1 MWLPNVTPPR
11 APVVVRIRGGERQIT
26 LEWSSNREPDLARYE
41 VYRADNDAQATDLR
55 RMALVHT
62 EPVPAGDPADR
73 PPTLTWTDQ
82 PVAGPRYVPVPP
94 RRDRRRGQPLRPVAS
109 CRPAAPTTPR
119 CPSCRTPAIAW
130 VGVAGTTR
138 AQISWTSENEVLVQ
152 TRPGGGGTWIDLS
165 QWRPPG
171 TVSIRDPFSDPSAA
185 VQYRLRA
192 RRSTG
197 AVALGP
203 AILLEAQ

>member
-1 MWLPNVTPPR
+1 M
-11 APVVVRIRGGERQIT
+11 RIRGGERQIT
-26 LEWSSNREPDLARYE
+26 LEWSSNREPDLTRYE
-41 VYRADNDAQATDLR
+41 VYRADSDEQATDLR
-55 RMALVHT
+55 RMALVHA

-73 PPTLTWTDQ
+73 PPTLTWNDQ
-82 PVAGPRYVPVPP
+82 PVAGLVTFRYRLVAIDDAGNRSDPSPVRAGRAHDTALPLVP
-94 RRDRRRGQPLRPVAS
+94 
-109 CRPAAPTTPR
+109 
-119 CPSCRTPAIAW
+119 TPAISW

-152 TRPGGGGTWIDLS
+152 TRPADGGTWIDLS

-171 TVSIRDPFSDPSAA
+171 TVSVRDPYSDPSAA

-192 RRSTG
+192 RRPTG

-203 AILLEAQ
+203 AILLAAQ